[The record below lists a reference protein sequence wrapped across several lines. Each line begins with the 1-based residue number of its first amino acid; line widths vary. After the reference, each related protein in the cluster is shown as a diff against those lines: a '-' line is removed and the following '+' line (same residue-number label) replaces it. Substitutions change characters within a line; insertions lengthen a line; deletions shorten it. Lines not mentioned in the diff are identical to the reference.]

1 MADLKRRNDNPTPW
15 SYQKG
20 STLLHRLPAGFK
32 LIFLLL
38 LSLAVFIPG
47 SPFQSSVI
55 LSGTA
60 LILIILSLIA
70 RKNPL
75 TLPRGS
81 GPLLFIVLAV
91 FLLRGLEFSPPG
103 INFEGLE
110 ETVIFGARMVVAFCA
125 GNLLFSVTTP
135 WEIRKSL
142 SRLELILHL
151 DKLKLSLGIP
161 LMLAFLKVF
170 FVIWEDLNLAWKAR
184 GGGNNLKRLVT
195 LMFLSI
201 EKMMKKAAETAA
213 ALDSRATL

>member
-1 MADLKRRNDNPTPW
+1 MAVLKRRKDNPTPW

-20 STLLHRLPAGFK
+20 STLLHRSPAGFK

-47 SPFQSSVI
+47 SVFQNSII

-60 LILIILSLIA
+60 LILIILSLFA
-70 RKNPL
+70 RRNPL
-75 TLPRGS
+75 SLMRGS
-81 GPLLFIVLAV
+81 GPLVYMVLAV

-103 INFEGLE
+103 INFTGLK
-110 ETVIFGARMVVAFCA
+110 ETAIFGARIVIAFCA
-125 GNLLFSVTTP
+125 GSLLFSVTTA

-142 SRLELILHL
+142 SRLELILRL

-161 LMLAFLKVF
+161 LMLSFLKGF

-184 GGGNNLKRLVT
+184 GGGNNLKRLVI
-195 LMFLSI
+195 LMFLII
-201 EKMMKKAAETAA
+201 EKMIKKAAETAA
-213 ALDSRATL
+213 ALESRATL

>member
-1 MADLKRRNDNPTPW
+1 MADLKRRKDNPTPW

-20 STLLHRLPAGFK
+20 STPLHRSPAGFK

-47 SPFQSSVI
+47 SAFRSSII

-75 TLPRGS
+75 SLTRGS
-81 GPLLFIVLAV
+81 GPLVFVVLAV
-91 FLLRGLEFSPPG
+91 FLLRGLELSPPG
-103 INFEGLE
+103 INFTGLE
-110 ETVIFGARMVVAFCA
+110 ETAIFGARIIIAFCA
-125 GNLLFSVTTP
+125 GSLLFSVTTA

-161 LMLAFLKVF
+161 LMLAFLKGF

-184 GGGNNLKRLVT
+184 GGGNTLKRLVT
-195 LMFLSI
+195 LTYLSI

-213 ALDSRATL
+213 ALESRATI